1 MAKGLRNFFNQL
13 KSKSAYI
20 SATMQFDHRHYK
32 MDFCNGLLA
41 YRNTQSPRDYRNAH
55 PPEYYL
61 EKSCSIDSERIEKC
75 FGIIDRMISEG
86 LLKSEELCCL
96 PNGASCDAYMAVR
109 LNNKKEYFY
118 RNAIIEKSFM
128 VKHLPVSA
136 LFLEFMQLIDPLC
149 DFPELPSV
157 GGREIRPKVFSDN
170 VLKKVDVFREELLS
184 DLSQQYTVYIYGATG
199 IHGRVIYQGKEE
211 VCRIQ
216 DGGYYPVSQVS
227 ISGFGYQWDSMFET
241 DTTVETGMTRIIKD
255 AVNGED
261 LYAIKYQE
269 AGHYYIG
276 DHLEVF
282 CNENRYAYYYDG
294 VLIARSREA
303 ESVDWVPEIN
313 GCGVRVSATVDV
325 SEEIS
330 ADVKLLVL
338 SFPVLRFFF

>member
-1 MAKGLRNFFNQL
+1 MSKGLKGFFYNL
-13 KSKSAYI
+13 KSKSPYI
-20 SATMQFDHRHYK
+20 SVTIQYDHRHYK
-32 MDFCNGLLA
+32 MDLCKGFLA
-41 YRNTQSPRDYRNAH
+41 YRNTQSPHDYRNAY
-55 PPEYYL
+55 PSENYL
-61 EKSCSIDSERIEKC
+61 EKYRSIDSERIEKC
-75 FGIIDRMISEG
+75 SGIIDRMISED
-86 LLKSEELCCL
+86 LLKPEELRCL
-96 PNGASCDAYMAVR
+96 PNGASCGAYMAVR
-109 LNNKKEYFY
+109 LKNKKEYFY
-118 RNAIIEKSFM
+118 RNAIVDKSFI
-128 VKHLPVSA
+128 VNHLPISA

-157 GGREIRPKVFSDN
+157 GEREIRPKVFSDN

-216 DGGYYPVSQVS
+216 DGGYYPVTQISV
-227 ISGFGYQWDSMFET
+227 SGFGYQWDSIFET
-241 DTTVETGMTRIIKD
+241 DTTVETGITRMIKD

-261 LYAIKYQE
+261 LYAVKYQE

-282 CNENRYAYYYDG
+282 CNENRYAYYLDG
-294 VLIARSREA
+294 GLIARSREV
-303 ESVDWVPEIN
+303 ECVDWVPEIN
-313 GCGVRVSATVDV
+313 GCGVRASATVDV